1 MTATARR
8 RSRACGSTSS
18 PGARGALM
26 YKYVARRLLLSIPVL
41 FLSSLIIFGLMRVM
55 PGDALTALMGESG
68 NVGPKELEKLRK
80 DLGLDQPYY
89 KQYLIWAWQMVSLNP
104 GYSIFT
110 NEPIEVALKKSI
122 PVTLELAVLPHPRPR

>member
-1 MTATARR
+1 
-8 RSRACGSTSS
+8 
-18 PGARGALM
+18 M

-41 FLSSLIIFGLMRVM
+41 ILSSLIIFGLMRVM

-110 NEPIEVALKKSI
+110 NEPSRS
-122 PVTLELAVLPHPRPR
+122 PSRNPFPSPSSWPPSP